1 MALNL
6 TKIRERLD
14 KPKGGNFEKTDYTK
28 IYWKPSLGEQV
39 VRVVPSKF
47 NPEDTNKPVRY
58 HKWEVFKRTILS
70 LKNFNEKD
78 PVESLVL
85 DLYEENRAPGI
96 SDRDK
101 LENDKLI
108 QKLRPTSKY
117 AIQVIVRGEEAKG
130 VRIWEANASV
140 RDAIDKLTQDEDY
153 GDITDINNGT
163 DLTVTGFTDSFK
175 IGKMTKEFVN
185 VGITPKRKASPL
197 STNAELVEKW
207 LTEQNDPLAVH
218 KKYTF
223 DELKDML
230 MNYIDPENSTATS
243 KAESDESDDDVQA
256 EEPKVQEPV
265 SKRFSKASS
274 SVKGKAVSKAPFEED
289 EDTEKDQ
296 KSESIYEK
304 FSTKEETPV
313 AKKETSAKKKFAAMF
328 DDEEDN

>member
-85 DLYEENRAPGI
+85 DLYEENRTPGI

-197 STNAELVEKW
+197 SNDADLVEKW
-207 LTEQNDPLAVH
+207 LAEQNDPLAVH
-218 KKYTF
+218 KKYSF

-230 MNYIDPENSTATS
+230 MNYIDPENSTSTT
-243 KAESDESDDDVQA
+243 KAESDESDDDVQPD
-256 EEPKVQEPV
+256 EPKVQEPV
-265 SKRFSKASS
+265 SKRFSKATSN
-274 SVKGKAVSKAPFEED
+274 VKGKTLSEVPFKEGPEE
-289 EDTEKDQ
+289 
-296 KSESIYEK
+296 ESIYTK
-304 FSTKEETPV
+304 FSQEEKADSKPEV
-313 AKKETSAKKKFAAMF
+313 DKKETSAKKKFAAMF
-328 DDEEDN
+328 DDEDE